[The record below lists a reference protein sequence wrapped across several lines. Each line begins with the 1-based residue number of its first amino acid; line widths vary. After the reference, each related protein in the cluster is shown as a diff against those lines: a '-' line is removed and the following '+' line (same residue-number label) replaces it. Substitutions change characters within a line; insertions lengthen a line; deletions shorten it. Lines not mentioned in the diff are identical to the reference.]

1 MITCFTDS
9 ESEETWTRRAESHI
23 RFSFRSTGDGGDWKV
38 YSIDLNLGIKKGHI
52 QQCQYSI

>member
-9 ESEETWTRRAESHI
+9 ESEKTWTRRAESHI

-38 YSIDLNLGIKKGHI
+38 YTTAERGRKDID
-52 QQCQYSI
+52 